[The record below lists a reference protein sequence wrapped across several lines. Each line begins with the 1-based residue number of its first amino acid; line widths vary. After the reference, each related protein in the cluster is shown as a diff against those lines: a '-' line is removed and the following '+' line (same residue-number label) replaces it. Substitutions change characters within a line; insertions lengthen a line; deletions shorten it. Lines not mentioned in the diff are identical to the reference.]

1 MKKTGRHFLN
11 RRLYVFSAV
20 LLAMLFILIHRFFT
34 LQVLNGEKYQQA
46 FQSQVERAEVY
57 PGSRG
62 IIYDRNGK
70 ELAYNELT
78 YTITIE
84 DKGTYENRRSRNET
98 LNRIINET
106 TRLIEK
112 NGDSVLQN
120 LPIRADD
127 TGTYE
132 FTVEGIRLLRFLA
145 DVYGH
150 GQISELAYNA
160 RLGYDERTATAEQV
174 MDYLYSD
181 AMYGIQS
188 SYPPDEALQIAT
200 VRYEMGSN
208 QYQRYIKTNLAENV
222 SQETMVA
229 VLENQ
234 AELPGVDVSQ
244 TMVRRYTD
252 SKYFAH
258 ILGYTGP
265 VSEEELAR
273 FESQGISYEQND
285 IVGKTGIEQSM
296 EQELHG
302 RNGRE
307 LFFVDNVGRVTEVL
321 NTTEASTGNNI
332 YLTIDADLQK
342 AVYDLLEQK
351 LAGILLANIT
361 QEPSE
366 GSGNLSIPITDVYF
380 ALIDNHVIDTDRF
393 TAPEAGAA
401 EQEVSRI
408 FKERL
413 NQVIDGMQ
421 TTMGQPYQ
429 MLEEGRQTYIDYILE
444 LMEQDE
450 YYHREEV
457 DRNSELYTSWQSGE
471 ISLEEYLQGGIG
483 EGWIDTAGLL
493 SEEGAYTMLNENL
506 GALESWIAA
515 RLREDKGFHELLY
528 QVMLEQGVLTG
539 EQIGRIL
546 LEQGA
551 VEDAGSDYENL
562 GNGSLTAYRFM
573 REKIRNLEITPAEL
587 ALDPSTA
594 SSVVV
599 DPNTGKVL
607 ALVTYPGYDNNR
619 LANSVDAGYY
629 NRLLNDASLPL
640 YNNATQQRTAP
651 GSTFKPVT
659 VAAGLSEHL
668 IDSNTEIED
677 LGRFELIT
685 PSPRC
690 WIYAAGGTHGA
701 INVMEAIRDS
711 CNYFFY
717 TLGYQMSL
725 QDDVYQENKGIDT
738 LRKYTEM
745 FGFNENTGI
754 EIAENAPQMADG
766 FPVTAAIGQSN
777 HNYTTTQLAR
787 YTAALADKGKLHS
800 LSLIDRI
807 QEGGSGEIEQIDG
820 PEERRLEGIL
830 PSAWDTIGEGMR
842 MMAEN
847 NRVLREL
854 PFSVAG
860 KTGTAQQNRTRPNHA
875 LFIGYAP
882 YEQPQI
888 AVATRI
894 AYGYSSSNAVE
905 VTSDIFKYYFGVE
918 DSDKLL
924 TGQAEIPENRGNSFT
939 D

>member
-1 MKKTGRHFLN
+1 MKQSGRYFYKK
-11 RRLYVFSAV
+11 RVYTFSAILLVMFSV
-20 LLAMLFILIHRFFT
+20 LIRRFFT
-34 LQVLNGEKYQQA
+34 LQVLDGEKYRET
-46 FQSQVERAEVY
+46 FQSQVKREEVY

-84 DKGTYENRRSRNET
+84 DNGTYDNRRSRNET
-98 LNRIINET
+98 LNRIISET
-106 TRLIEK
+106 IGLIER
-112 NGDSVLQN
+112 NGDFI
-120 LPIRADD
+120 LPYLSICINDS
-127 TGTYE
+127 GEYE
-132 FTVEGIRLLRFLA
+132 YTVEETILLRFLA

-150 GQISELAYNA
+150 GQVSELAYNA

-174 MDYLYSD
+174 MNYLYSD
-181 AMYGIQS
+181 AMYGLQTGYS
-188 SYPPDEALQIAT
+188 QEEAFQIAS
-200 VRYEMGSN
+200 VRYAMGSN
-208 QYQRYIKTNLAENV
+208 QYRRYIKTDLAENV
-222 SQETMVA
+222 SEKTMVA

-234 AELPGVDVSQ
+234 ARLPGVDVSQ
-244 TMVRRYTD
+244 TMVRRYSD

-265 VSEEELAR
+265 VSEEELAQ
-273 FESQGISYEQND
+273 FEAQGIRYDRND

-302 RNGRE
+302 RNGGE
-307 LFFVDNVGRVTEVL
+307 QFYVDNVGRVTEVL
-321 NTTEASTGNNI
+321 NTVEASTGNNV
-332 YLTIDADLQK
+332 YLSIDADLQK
-342 AVYDLLEQK
+342 AIYDLLEQK

-366 GSGNLSIPITDVYF
+366 RSGDLSIPITDVYF
-380 ALIDNHVIDTDRF
+380 ALIDNHVIDTGQF
-393 TAPEAGAA
+393 SAPESGAA
-401 EQEVSRI
+401 EQEVSRL
-408 FKERL
+408 FGAYL
-413 NQVIDGMQ
+413 SQVMTGLQ
-421 TTMGQPYQ
+421 TAVRQPYQ
-429 MLEEGRQTYIDYILE
+429 ELEEGTQAYINYILE
-444 LMEQDE
+444 MMEQDGH
-450 YYHREEV
+450 YHREKA
-457 DRNSELYTSWQSGE
+457 DHNSELYWQWQDGG
-471 ISLEEYLQGGIG
+471 ISLEEFLQGGIG

-493 SEEGAYTMLNENL
+493 RGGAYTVMEENL
-506 GALESWIAA
+506 GALENWITA
-515 RLREDKGFHELLY
+515 RLREDTGFHTLLY
-528 QVMLEQGVLTG
+528 RVMLQQGVVTG

-546 LEQGA
+546 LEQGV
-551 VEDAGSDYENL
+551 VEDTGSDYEDL
-562 GNGSLTAYRFM
+562 SNGSLSAYRFI

-599 DPNTGKVL
+599 EPDTGKVL

-619 LANSVDAGYY
+619 LANSVDGAYY

-659 VAAGLSEHL
+659 VSAGLSEHL
-668 IDSNTEIED
+668 IDSETEIED
-677 LGRFELIT
+677 MGLFELIT

-690 WIYAAGGTHGA
+690 WIYAAGGTHGS
-701 INVMEAIRDS
+701 IHVMEAIRDS

-725 QDDVYQENKGIDT
+725 EDNIYQENKGIST
-738 LRKYTEM
+738 LRIYTEM

-754 EIAENAPQMADG
+754 EITESAPQMADG
-766 FPVTAAIGQSN
+766 FPVMAAIGQSN

-787 YTAALADKGKLHS
+787 YTAALADKGNLHR
-800 LSLIDRI
+800 LSLIDHI
-807 QEGGSGEIEQIDG
+807 QTGSNGETVQTEEPEG
-820 PEERRLEGIL
+820 RRLEEIL
-830 PSAWDTIGEGMR
+830 PSAWDIIGEGMR
-842 MMAEN
+842 MMAES
-847 NRVLREL
+847 NRVLKEL

-860 KTGTAQQNRTRPNHA
+860 KTGTAQQNRLRPNHA

-905 VTSDIFKYYFGVE
+905 VTSYIFKYYFGVE
-918 DSDKLL
+918 DSEKLL
-924 TGQAEIPENRGNSFT
+924 TGQAEIPGNRGNSFT